1 MKSKNSLLTCLKK
14 RDILNRDEIDSQT
27 LVDYGSRYLGSEL
40 LNDALDFFEKAQH
53 SEGISKIK
61 DLAIQSADLFLYKR
75 CCSILG
81 KKENKK
87 ELLELAERA
96 ISYGKISFASQ
107 VYEILGETSKAKAL
121 KDGLSEDIPV
131 SGNA

>member
-14 RDILNRDEIDSQT
+14 RDILNRDEIDSQA
-27 LVDYGSRYLGSEL
+27 LVDYGSRYLRFEL

-61 DLAIQSADLFLYKR
+61 DLAIQSGDLFLYKR

-81 KKENKK
+81 TRENKK

-96 ISYGKISFASQ
+96 ISYGKMSFASQ
-107 VYEILGETSKAKAL
+107 VYETLGETRKAKAL